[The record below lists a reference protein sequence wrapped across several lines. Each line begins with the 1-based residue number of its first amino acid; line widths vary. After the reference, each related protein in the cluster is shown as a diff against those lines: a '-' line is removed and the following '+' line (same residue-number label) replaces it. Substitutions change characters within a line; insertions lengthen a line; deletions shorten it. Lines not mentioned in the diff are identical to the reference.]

1 MAIIPA
7 HAPAPRRKRGV
18 SCASSARGKLKC
30 GACQARNPLSSM
42 AIIWKPKIALLKIIP
57 EFSTTQ
63 FDDHILCMC
72 KNDDT

>member
-7 HAPAPRRKRGV
+7 QAPAPRRKRGV

-42 AIIWKPKIALLKIIP
+42 AII
-57 EFSTTQ
+57 
-63 FDDHILCMC
+63 
-72 KNDDT
+72 